1 MLHLLAAFWLAASP
15 AQANEVSV
23 GVDLG
28 QVDLVAVFDVGPD
41 VVRRPA
47 PVVVAPAPVVYRRPV
62 HYRVVRAAPV
72 VYAAPRVVHPVQV
85 VHKPAP
91 VVHKPAPAVVHHR

>member
-1 MLHLLAAFWLAASP
+1 MLHLLTAFWLAASP

-47 PVVVAPAPVVYRRPV
+47 PVVVAPAPVVVRRPV

-72 VYAAPRVVHPVQV
+72 VYAAPRPVQV

-91 VVHKPAPAVVHHR
+91 VVHKPAPVVVHHR